1 MRAWSYLATEPCLHS
16 PCPHDRERASCEY
29 VNYTHASK
37 CPSSRSP
44 HQIRR
49 GSITWQLD
57 LGIPPAVVAE
67 RVNASTDVIKLH
79 YDAASPRE
87 RMERR
92 RRPFIDNLDID
103 DDPNT
108 DD

>member
-1 MRAWSYLATEPCLHS
+1 VSHRSLLGASSTRPNAAGCARRRLQDLR
-16 PCPHDRERASCEY
+16 DRQKR
-29 VNYTHASK
+29 K
-37 CPSSRSP
+37 GGRP

-49 GSITWQLD
+49 GSITWQRD
-57 LGIPPAVVAE
+57 LGIPPAVVTE

-87 RMERR
+87 QMERR
-92 RRPFIDNLDID
+92 RRPFIDNLEIED
-103 DDPNT
+103 DDDTET